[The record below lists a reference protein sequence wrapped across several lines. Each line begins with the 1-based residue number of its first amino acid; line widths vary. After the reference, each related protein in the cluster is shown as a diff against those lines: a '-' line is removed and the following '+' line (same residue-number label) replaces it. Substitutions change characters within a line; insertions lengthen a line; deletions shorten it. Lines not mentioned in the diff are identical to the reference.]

1 MEKKLIL
8 QRLLKEYLNKDSS
21 QSFTLPNS
29 NLRMSISAALLP
41 SETLSN
47 FKLSAQIRAGEIES
61 LSMFSNYTDRKVFT
75 AEIKNKDNQK
85 KINCL

>member
-1 MEKKLIL
+1 MEKKIDFTTT
-8 QRLLKEYLNKDSS
+8 LKEYLNKDSS

-75 AEIKNKDNQK
+75 LRLKIKTIK
-85 KINCL
+85 KN